1 MVIIAA
7 NINMDNCE
15 FRHNF
20 GGLGGAISWQG
31 GGTVNITNTLFMLIM
46 LLGCWMMK
54 VVVWGIP
61 DGYGAANKGGA
72 IGISLSNGKNN
83 KLHVKNCRMVHN
95 GANNSGG
102 AIYF

>member
-31 GGTVNITNTLFMLIM
+31 GCFCYICL
-46 LLGCWMMK
+46 C
-54 VVVWGIP
+54 IP
-61 DGYGAANKGGA
+61 DGKCY
-72 IGISLSNGKNN
+72 NN
-83 KLHVKNCRMVHN
+83 D
-95 GANNSGG
+95 
-102 AIYF
+102 I